1 MATETPPRIF
11 ARGEL
16 AAAGWAVALLV
27 SMSALKWFG
36 VDGIPG
42 RTPSVVS
49 AVDAWHGLTVLSWLM
64 LLTALIAIGSVA
76 LHFGQR
82 RHGAKTDTSL
92 LLAGASTLTAGLVA
106 YRVLIHLPA
115 PQSVVDQKLG
125 ALVGLACAL
134 GLAASTWMALRD
146 GRSGGPARRAPTRS
160 DPHGA

>member
-1 MATETPPRIF
+1 MAAGAPRRIF

-16 AAAGWAVALLV
+16 PAAGWAVGLLV

-49 AVDAWHGLTVLSWLM
+49 AVDAWHGLRVLSWLM
-64 LLTALIAIGSVA
+64 LGTALLAFASVA

-92 LLAGASTLTAGLVA
+92 LLALASTLTAFLVA
-106 YRVLIHLPA
+106 YRVLIHLPS
-115 PQSVVDQKLG
+115 PQSIVDQKVG
-125 ALVGLACAL
+125 ALIGLGCAL
-134 GLAASTWMALRD
+134 GLAATAWIAVRDVRLR
-146 GRSGGPARRAPTRS
+146 RPMTVKHERA
-160 DPHGA
+160 